1 MTWKLSQADKWLLA
15 EIATELEER
24 FGVSKLKAEKLIKK
38 SNVLPMLM
46 QRADFV
52 HHEGAE
58 SWADTIAMQNNLA
71 RRSEEGMNV

>member
-1 MTWKLSQADKWLLA
+1 MSKEDITYYF
-15 EIATELEER
+15 EIYVLTTGSITR
-24 FGVSKLKAEKLIKK
+24 FGVSRLKAEKLIRE

-46 QRADFV
+46 QRPDFV

-71 RRSEEGMNV
+71 R

>member
-1 MTWKLSQADKWLLA
+1 LNQADKWLLA
-15 EIATELEER
+15 EIATELQER
-24 FGVSKLKAEKLIKK
+24 FGVSRLKAEKLIKQ

-46 QRADFV
+46 QRPDFV

-71 RRSEEGMNV
+71 R